1 MSDKLYRIGSI
12 EGNSISS
19 LIEIERDD
27 DETEIEIEFPE
38 LGETWYTN
46 DSRNLLIIEEQQING
61 LIERKTYEL
70 IGNNL
75 YALSREDYVTAEGE
89 ILVSEDKR
97 LRYTNDNEILSG
109 LSDINISLMGGN
121 DTCEIVGGNNNF
133 CNGNEGSDTLTILGG
148 QGRYLGGSGE
158 DNIVVNFA
166 EAGSKVNG
174 NRDRDVITGGAA
186 GVTFRGGS
194 EDDVLLVSRGSVY
207 GDLGRDTFEAVAGE
221 GAAEIEDFSTD
232 DDFIRITV
240 SGGIWTSTES
250 GLQFSVGED
259 VHLIIK
265 GIFDLNEINI
275 IS

>member
-38 LGETWYTN
+38 LGDTWHTN
-46 DSRNLLIIEEQQING
+46 DSKSLLIIEEQQING

-97 LRYTNDNEILSG
+97 LRYSNDNEILSG
-109 LSDINISLMGGN
+109 LSDINISLMGKN

-174 NRDRDVITGGAA
+174 NTDRDVITGGAA

-194 EDDVLLVSRGSVY
+194 EDDVLLVS
-207 GDLGRDTFEAVAGE
+207 
-221 GAAEIEDFSTD
+221 
-232 DDFIRITV
+232 
-240 SGGIWTSTES
+240 
-250 GLQFSVGED
+250 
-259 VHLIIK
+259 
-265 GIFDLNEINI
+265 
-275 IS
+275 